1 MLRESVR
8 GGTRPPVGCS
18 MLGWLRRKRE
28 FERRVD
34 AEIAE
39 LDRRHSEHAYGV
51 AYSCARERVQP
62 EDDRRFN
69 QAVRSKLARR
79 LGIEYGLDTAT
90 RYLDK
95 RQ

>member
-1 MLRESVR
+1 MLR
-8 GGTRPPVGCS
+8 
-18 MLGWLRRKRE
+18 WLRRKRE
-28 FERRVD
+28 LERRVD

-39 LDRRHSEHAYGV
+39 LDRRHGEHAYGV
-51 AYSCARERVQP
+51 ACSRAREQVQT

-69 QAVRSKLARR
+69 QAVRRKMAKQ

>member
-1 MLRESVR
+1 
-8 GGTRPPVGCS
+8 
-18 MLGWLRRKRE
+18 MLGWLRKKRE

-39 LDRRHSEHAYGV
+39 LDRRHGEHAYGV
-51 AYSCARERVQP
+51 AYSRARERCQT
-62 EDDRRFN
+62 ESDRRFN
-69 QAVRSKLARR
+69 QAVRRKMAKQLR
-79 LGIEYGLDTAT
+79 IEYGLDTAT

>member
-1 MLRESVR
+1 M
-8 GGTRPPVGCS
+8 GCS

-39 LDRRHSEHAYGV
+39 LDRRHGEHAYGV
-51 AYSCARERVQP
+51 AYSRARERVQTD
-62 EDDRRFN
+62 DDRRFN
-69 QAVRSKLARR
+69 QAVRHKMAKQ

-90 RYLDK
+90 RCIDR

>member
-1 MLRESVR
+1 
-8 GGTRPPVGCS
+8 
-18 MLGWLRRKRE
+18 MLGWLRKKRE

-39 LDRRHSEHAYGV
+39 LDRRHGEHAYDV
-51 AYSCARERVQP
+51 AYSRARERVQT
-62 EDDRRFN
+62 EDDRRFK
-69 QAVRSKLARR
+69 QAVRCKMAKQ

-90 RYLDK
+90 RYLDE